1 MKGNDLDNCTNP
13 YDFMQKVHID
23 KDMNWHFDPSVK
35 PENLFSVKKV
45 IGKGGFGVVCHI
57 VSRSTNQ
64 NFAGKVI
71 SKEAVEELGDESVQ
85 KEVRILKTLK
95 SPNIIKYFGSIPWGD
110 GSKML
115 LLEYCDKGSFRQI
128 LEFRQE
134 VLTENQISIV
144 MHDLAKAIETL
155 HEKKIYHRDIKAANL
170 LLNSKGEVK
179 LCDFGVSQSDDE
191 SKAQSSMNVIGSPY
205 WMAPEVISG
214 KNYTEKADIWGI
226 GITAVELAEGAP
238 PYVEF
243 QPTKAMIEISR
254 NGFTGLRRPQE
265 HSNIFTSFIITCL
278 RTDPKD
284 RPSIQQ
290 LLTHPF
296 ITHAE
301 TLNRKVEFANLM
313 NLVLPDYNLIGSN
326 EIGKIS
332 PPPSWIPS
340 SFSSSVGKISSARD
354 LNSPRKTPGASQNG
368 FESSSLF
375 SLPSSLPNFGSSNE
389 NPFASSNASG
399 AINPFMSS
407 TGAPGSGFMNSSFGQ
422 SSHKSFHQSQLL
434 LESIPEQSDSVNMG
448 QPDFNSAI
456 QMGMDIPDQPA
467 EPMDDRI
474 ETLLSITAPTAE
486 EEKPVDTSD
495 ASHLFSP
502 TRITRASS
510 MSSKTQHGMYV
521 HCNPPL
527 DGSDSSHGHS
537 HSQNENRSIP
547 APLKPR
553 QGLSRRSG
561 NIIRHSERID
571 PNVLQTQFERYLV
584 ESEQQTTPSEPSF
597 HPDIFETL
605 RSDSKQEEEKNE
617 LQYIDLENCGKTP
630 TSMESLL
637 L

>member
-1 MKGNDLDNCTNP
+1 MKGNDLENCTDP
-13 YDFMQKVHID
+13 FDFMQKVHID

-95 SPNIIKYFGSIPWGD
+95 SPYIIKYFGSIPWGE

-128 LEFRQE
+128 LEIRQE

-144 MHDLAKAIETL
+144 MHDLANAIATL
-155 HEKKIYHRDIKAANL
+155 HIEKKIYHRDIKAANL

-179 LCDFGVSQSDDE
+179 LCDFGVSQSYDE
-191 SKAQSSMNVIGSPY
+191 SMSQSTMNVIGSPY

-214 KNYTEKADIWGI
+214 DHYTDKADIWGI

-254 NGFTGLRRPQE
+254 NGFTGLRKPQE

-290 LLTHPF
+290 LLSHPF

-326 EIGKIS
+326 EIGKVS
-332 PPPSWIPS
+332 PPPSWLTS
-340 SFSSSVGKISSARD
+340 SNSSSIGKISSARD

-389 NPFASSNASG
+389 NPFASSTASTN
-399 AINPFMSS
+399 NPFMSS
-407 TGAPGSGFMNSSFGQ
+407 AAGSGFNPSSPK
-422 SSHKSFHQSQLL
+422 SSPMHL
-434 LESIPEQSDSVNMG
+434 LESIPEQSESLGFARSSIESEQNGFLHSETHSKAM
-448 QPDFNSAI
+448 QE
-456 QMGMDIPDQPA
+456 MDELVGSTIEGDRPA
-467 EPMDDRI
+467 DHDD
-474 ETLLSITAPTAE
+474 E
-486 EEKPVDTSD
+486 
-495 ASHLFSP
+495 HLFPP
-502 TRITRASS
+502 TRIARASS
-510 MSSKTQHGMYV
+510 MSSKTQHGMFI
-521 HCNPPL
+521 HCNPPP
-527 DGSDSSHGHS
+527 DSA
-537 HSQNENRSIP
+537 HSQSEDRSIP
-547 APLKPR
+547 EPIKPR
-553 QGLSRRSG
+553 HGLARRNG
-561 NIIRHSERID
+561 NVIRHSQKID
-571 PNVLQTQFERYLV
+571 PDVLQMQFERFLV
-584 ESEQQTTPSEPSF
+584 ESEEKATPSEPSF
-597 HPDIFETL
+597 HPDLFESL
-605 RSDSKQEEEKNE
+605 EKSDKQKETEE
-617 LQYIDLENCGKTP
+617 LPYIDIENCGKTP
-630 TSMESLL
+630 TSMESLFL
-637 L
+637 